1 MSDNLRKVIGAGL
14 LAATAVLLTAGLI
27 PLKPAGEFTYIS
39 RGITEISV
47 LPIQHL
53 GPGSLPNA
61 GTREM
66 LTALPG
72 IGDST
77 AESVIREREE
87 NGTFQYPE
95 DLSAVNGIGTKKAEQ
110 IRLFLTPGYGESEE

>member
-1 MSDNLRKVIGAGL
+1 MSDNLRKGIGTGL
-14 LAATAVLLTAGLI
+14 LAATAVLLAAGLI
-27 PLKPAGEFTYIS
+27 MLKPAREVTYIS
-39 RGITEISV
+39 RGTTEISV

-110 IRLFLTPGYGESEE
+110 IRLFLTPGDGESEE